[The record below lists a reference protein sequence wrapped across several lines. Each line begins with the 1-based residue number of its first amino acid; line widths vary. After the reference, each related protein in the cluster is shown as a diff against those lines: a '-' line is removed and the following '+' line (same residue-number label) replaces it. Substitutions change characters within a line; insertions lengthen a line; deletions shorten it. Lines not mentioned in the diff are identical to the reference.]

1 LREVDKM
8 KMRIGYMMLVI
19 LIVVSFSDVSA
30 FGLRCGVDLVSIG
43 DTTSEV
49 IAKCGE
55 PSKVESW
62 EVPRRSRYYRHSL
75 SYLNN
80 RKYRES
86 LYSKG
91 HTTIEKWTY
100 NFGFHRFIRYLTFKN
115 SKLKRITKGGYGY

>member
-1 LREVDKM
+1 M

-19 LIVVSFSDVSA
+19 LIVVSLSDVSA

-43 DTTSEV
+43 DATSEV
-49 IAKCGE
+49 ITKCGE

-75 SYLNN
+75 PYLNN
-80 RKYRES
+80 RHYREP

-91 HTTIEKWTY
+91 YITIEKWTY

-115 SKLKRITKGGYGY
+115 GKLKRITKGGYGY

>member
-1 LREVDKM
+1 M
-8 KMRIGYMMLVI
+8 KMLRIGYMMLI
-19 LIVVSFSDVSA
+19 MLIVVTFSDVSA

-62 EVPRRSRYYRHSL
+62 EVIRPSRYYRHSL
-75 SYLNN
+75 PYQKS
-80 RKYRES
+80 RQYRAP
-86 LYSKG
+86 LYYNE
-91 HTTIEKWTY
+91 HITMEKWTY

-115 SKLKRITKGGYGY
+115 GKLKKITKGNYGY